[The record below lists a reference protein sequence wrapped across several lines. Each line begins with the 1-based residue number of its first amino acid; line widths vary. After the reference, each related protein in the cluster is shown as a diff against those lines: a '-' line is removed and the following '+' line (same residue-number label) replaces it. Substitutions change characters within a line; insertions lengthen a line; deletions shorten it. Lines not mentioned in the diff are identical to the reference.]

1 MTDIKDL
8 TGAVS
13 VEADVTP
20 TLRQKI
26 EQVDSTDWSE
36 LSSQELWEQRST
48 LQTRM
53 VYAHQSNHPE
63 MVPQIQRGIDRIDEL
78 LRLNEPKN
86 AKNMIY

>member
-26 EQVDSTDWSE
+26 DKVDAHEWAE
-36 LSSQELWEQRST
+36 LSSQELWEQRTT

-53 VYAHQSNHPE
+53 IYAHQSNHPE
-63 MVPQIQRGIDRIDEL
+63 IVPQIQRGIDIIDEL
-78 LRLNEPKN
+78 LRRNEPKN
-86 AKNMIY
+86 AENMIY